1 MLTIIISVIFNS
13 AMLFLSGLCDRI
25 RGGWKG
31 PGDVLTKV
39 RKVPRLFEF
48 LTVFILMLAVLPASP
63 AMLAWSVLAAV
74 LITSF
79 GWQQD
84 NGWRGRFVEGNAEY
98 MNPDE
103 SHRWYHPVRFG
114 ALQGLLALPLVL
126 WGPAQFA
133 FLIYALILGQV
144 LAMYLSEKL
153 FPIHIEKGRL
163 FDIKNAWAGSEFLG
177 PLCTGAVWILL
188 IYMGAW
194 F

>member
-1 MLTIIISVIFNS
+1 MSIIISVVFKVW
-13 AMLFLSGLCDRI
+13 FGLMAGICDRI

-31 PGDVLTKV
+31 PGETLENI

-48 LTVFILMLAVLPASP
+48 LTVLFICWAALPVS
-63 AMLAWSVLAAV
+63 MLAWSVVAAV
-74 LITSF
+74 LVASV

-84 NGWRGRFVEGNAEY
+84 NGWRGRFVEGNEGY
-98 MNPDE
+98 DPDDM
-103 SHRWYHPVRFG
+103 HDWYHPVRFG
-114 ALQGLLALPLVL
+114 ALQGMLVLPLVL

-133 FLIYALILGQV
+133 LLIYATIIGQV
-144 LAMYLSEKL
+144 LAMAISQEL
-153 FPIHIEKGRL
+153 FKTHIEKGRL

>member
-84 NGWRGRFVEGNAEY
+84 NGWRGRFVEGH
-98 MNPDE
+98 PDYDPDDM
-103 SHRWYHPVRFG
+103 HDWYHPVRFG
-114 ALQGLLALPLVL
+114 ALQGMLVLPLVL
-126 WGPAQFA
+126 WGPAQFT
-133 FLIYALILGQV
+133 FLIYAMIIGQV
-144 LAMYLSEKL
+144 LAMAISQEL
-153 FPIHIEKGRL
+153 FKTHIEKGRL